1 MSKNVRKSVRNLKGR
16 RTFSRLPARS
26 VLLNTY
32 GIQRSPPETRTPQ
45 HAPRASDSKSFT
57 QTKNKNGHLTAS
69 VSIFGRG
76 RRTFS
81 RLPARS
87 VLLNTYGIQRSPPET
102 RTPQHAPR
110 ASDSKSFTQTKNKNG
125 HLTASV
131 SIFGRPSYAK
141 YKYHLLSLG
150 FFCNLDFCKLVML
163 SFMRKYGKFYNFIE
177 RNFCFKK
184 IFTHTKII

>member
-1 MSKNVRKSVRNLKGR
+1 MLRNPSCGARNCLAAWSAAQFRPLRQRLLPLSATGGGRKRC
-16 RTFSRLPARS
+16 PARS
-26 VLLNTY
+26 ACL
-32 GIQRSPPETRTPQ
+32 GFKP
-45 HAPRASDSKSFT
+45 FT
-57 QTKNKNGHLTAS
+57 L
-69 VSIFGRG
+69 
-76 RRTFS
+76 
-81 RLPARS
+81 
-87 VLLNTYGIQRSPPET
+87 
-102 RTPQHAPR
+102 
-110 ASDSKSFTQTKNKNG
+110 TKNKNG